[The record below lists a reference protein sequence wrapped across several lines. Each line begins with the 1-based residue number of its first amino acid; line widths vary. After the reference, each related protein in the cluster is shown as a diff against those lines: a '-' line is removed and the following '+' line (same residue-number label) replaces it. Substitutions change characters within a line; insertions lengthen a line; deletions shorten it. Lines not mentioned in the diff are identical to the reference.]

1 MKKLALIGLLSICSG
16 LAYAELPESV
26 EMELSKEIK
35 TYERL
40 YQDKL
45 GKKIY
50 SYVNQKITGN
60 MVEKSGMP
68 ELLESMET
76 LLVNLIKNRQVSLQ
90 MDLPDAQTNISPS
103 GIAYA
108 VIPYVMNIDGNP
120 VQGKML
126 AIKDGKKWTF
136 SRFDSDNLLM
146 KKAIQDVYP
155 DLELP

>member
-1 MKKLALIGLLSICSG
+1 MKKLALIWLSICSS
-16 LAYAELPESV
+16 LAYAELPKSV

-35 TYERL
+35 AYEKL
-40 YQDKL
+40 YQDKR

-50 SYVNQKITGN
+50 GYVNQKIIGN
-60 MVEKSGMP
+60 MAEKVGMP
-68 ELLESMET
+68 EVLKSMEL

-90 MDLPDAQTNISPS
+90 MDLPDAQTGISPS

-108 VIPYVMNIDGNP
+108 IIPYVMNIDGNP
-120 VQGKML
+120 VKEKML
-126 AIKDGKKWTF
+126 AIKDGKMWTF
-136 SRFDSDNLLM
+136 SRFNSDNPLM